1 MLGLADKGAQRRLF
15 AHLLEG
21 DAKSLLAALADQ
33 YALGVEPLALMR
45 ALMDVTNKIT
55 VCQVGGSGA
64 DAPTAEERAVIEE
77 WAGRLSPGQLHRLW
91 QLLLKG
97 YDEVRAAPDPLVAAQ
112 MALLRALHASDMP
125 DPGTLAKTLE
135 DLAARAAASPSAA
148 PAASAAAATPVALD
162 WATLVDD
169 IENKIGRLQLASQLK
184 MQVRPVEVAHGRLV
198 FAMAPGFPDDLAPD
212 LKQALLDLTG
222 ERWQVDRVAEG
233 GAPTLYEREQ
243 AQQAEAEARL
253 RAHPLVEAAFA
264 AFPDAELVSDEE
276 NAGSLPWRNS
286 A

>member
-1 MLGLADKGAQRRLF
+1 
-15 AHLLEG
+15 
-21 DAKSLLAALADQ
+21 
-33 YALGVEPLALMR
+33 
-45 ALMDVTNKIT
+45 

-97 YDEVRAAPDPLVAAQ
+97 YDEVRSAPDPLVAAQ

-125 DPGTLAKTLE
+125 DPGTLAKTFE
-135 DLAARAAASPSAA
+135 EMAARAAAAAPVASSTAGSVSAA
-148 PAASAAAATPVALD
+148 PAALD
-162 WATLVDD
+162 WEALVGD
-169 IENKIGRLQLASQLK
+169 IENKVGRLQLASQLK
-184 MQVRPVEVAHGRLV
+184 MQVRPIEVLDGVLTYSQAE
-198 FAMAPGFPDDLAPD
+198 GFPDDLGPD
-212 LKQALLDLTG
+212 LRQALLDLTG
-222 ERWQVDRVAEG
+222 KRWQVERVPAG

-243 AQQAEAEARL
+243 AHLAEAEAKL

-264 AFPDAELVSDEE
+264 AFPDAELISEDE
-276 NAGSLPWRNS
+276 NAGAPPWRNR